1 MRKIVAALLATLVAA
16 LFAAPA
22 HAEEGDVT
30 WTVRTAANSYGD
42 DRTSYSYAI
51 NPGGTIQD
59 AMVVANRGKTPLNL
73 AVYTADG
80 FTTEAGQLDLRNRD
94 TKAVAIGTW
103 ARTAGATI
111 TVPPG
116 KTVDVPFTVTLP
128 ANATPGDYVGGIVT
142 SLTQPS
148 STETIN
154 VERRLG
160 IRIKLR
166 VGGDL
171 KPALSIENL
180 SVDWHGSVN
189 PFAKGDATVSYTIH
203 NTGNASLSAGQAL
216 RVEGPFAMFRTDAAK
231 IAAPPEL
238 LPGESWKVSVPVHG
252 VAPAFDLVATA
263 TLTPI
268 ATDASG
274 STSSLPAIHVS
285 THFWAISW
293 TLVLLIAVLIALI
306 VLVVL
311 FVRRN
316 RARRKAR
323 EDDRVA
329 KAVADA
335 LREKADTTA

>member
-1 MRKIVAALLATLVAA
+1 MRKIVAALLATLVSA

-22 HAEEGDVT
+22 HAEGGDVT

-51 NPGGTIQD
+51 NPGGTIKD
-59 AMVVANRGKTPLNL
+59 AMVVANRGKAPLNL

-80 FTTEAGQLDLRNRD
+80 YTTDSGQLDLRNRD
-94 TKAVAIGTW
+94 VKAVAVGTW
-103 ARTAGATI
+103 ARPAGATI

-116 KTVDVPFTVTLP
+116 KTVEVPFTVTLP
-128 ANATPGDYVGGIVT
+128 DNATPGDYVGGIVT

-189 PFAKGDATVSYTIH
+189 PFAKGDAAVSYTIH
-203 NTGNASLSAGQAL
+203 NTGNATLSATQAL
-216 RVEGPFAMFRTDAAK
+216 RVEGPFGMFRTDAAK

-238 LPGESWKVSVPVHG
+238 LPGESWKVSVPVHA
-252 VAPAFDLVATA
+252 VAAAFDLVATA
-263 TLTPI
+263 TVTPV

-274 STSSLPAIHVS
+274 STSALPAIHAD
-285 THFWAISW
+285 THFRAVSW
-293 TLVLLIAVLIALI
+293 TLLLLIALI
-306 VLVVL
+306 VAAALI
-311 FVRRN
+311 VRRN
-316 RARRKAR
+316 RARRSAR
-323 EDDRVA
+323 EDDRVQ